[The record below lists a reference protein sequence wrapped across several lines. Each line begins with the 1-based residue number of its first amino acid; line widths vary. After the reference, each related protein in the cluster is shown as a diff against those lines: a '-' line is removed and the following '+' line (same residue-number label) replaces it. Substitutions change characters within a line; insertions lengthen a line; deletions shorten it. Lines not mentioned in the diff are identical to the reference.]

1 MDTGT
6 ASVQPYLIG
15 QMSYGL
21 NDVNCVDNM

>member
-21 NDVNCVDNM
+21 NDVICVDNM

>member
-21 NDVNCVDNM
+21 NDVNSVDNM